1 MAILPINQTRGWNLV
16 LAAGLAA
23 LTAAC
28 ATAPRPVPVAVP
40 VHVPMPP
47 PRPAPPPPPADWRD
61 AAQTPGDWR
70 WFAAS
75 GTSQARYG
83 AAGAAPLVTLIC
95 DRTARMVMLER
106 AGEATGSVPITVR
119 TTFSLRLLSSD
130 PAISRPGWI
139 TMRLAPR
146 DPLLDAIAFSR
157 GRFTIEVA
165 GLTPLYLPSWPEI
178 SRVIEDCR

>member
-1 MAILPINQTRGWNLV
+1 MAINPIIQTRDWKLA

-28 ATAPRPVPVAVP
+28 VSPPRPVPVAVP

-61 AAQTPGDWR
+61 APPTPGDWR
-70 WFAAS
+70 WSGTS
-75 GTSQARYG
+75 GTSQASFG
-83 AAGAAPLVTLIC
+83 AAGAAPLVTLTC
-95 DRTARMVMLER
+95 ERAARMVLLER
-106 AGEATGSVPITVR
+106 AGAATGSVPITVR
-119 TTFSLRLLSSD
+119 TTFNLRLLTSD

-139 TMRLAPR
+139 TARLTPR

-157 GRFTIEVA
+157 GRFTVEVA
-165 GLTPLYLPSWPEI
+165 GMPALYLPSWPEI

>member
-1 MAILPINQTRGWNLV
+1 MAILPINQTRGWT
-16 LAAGLAA
+16 LALGAGLAA

-28 ATAPRPVPVAVP
+28 FPPPRPVPVAVP
-40 VHVPMPP
+40 VPVPMPP

-61 AAQTPGDWR
+61 APATPGDWR
-70 WFAAS
+70 WSTAS
-75 GTSQARYG
+75 GTSQASYG
-83 AAGAAPLVTLIC
+83 AADAAPLVTLTC
-95 DRTARMVMLER
+95 DRARGIVLLER

-130 PAISRPGWI
+130 AAVSHSGWI
-139 TMRLAPR
+139 TMRLTPR

-165 GLTPLYLPSWPEI
+165 GMPALYLPSWPEI